1 MVWLFDGTPDEIGL
15 NVQDASPVD
24 GGYVVVFELENREV
38 RMMATRFPAKYIASW
53 RSNTRR
59 YGGEELKR
67 VLVSAPHPRYERLKK
82 MLAAN
87 MASEAGPG
95 GKPSEPSIDLVLR
108 KAQQLFGVTTPHP
121 IHELSHSVGH
131 EGVC

>member
-1 MVWLFDGTPDEIGL
+1 MALPRCDTWPHAVKTPI
-15 NVQDASPVD
+15 
-24 GGYVVVFELENREV
+24 R
-38 RMMATRFPAKYIASW
+38 
-53 RSNTRR
+53 
-59 YGGEELKR
+59 
-67 VLVSAPHPRYERLKK
+67 
-82 MLAAN
+82 AN

-108 KAQQLFGVTTPHP
+108 KAQQLFGAAAPHP